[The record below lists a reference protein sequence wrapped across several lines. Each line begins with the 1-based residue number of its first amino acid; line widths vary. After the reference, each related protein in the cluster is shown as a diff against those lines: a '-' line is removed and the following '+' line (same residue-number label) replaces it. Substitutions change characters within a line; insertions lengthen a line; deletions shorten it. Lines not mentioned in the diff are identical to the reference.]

1 MRKLRVGSDFFSA
14 VLFSELIRDDIESF
28 SDRHG
33 ALFHER
39 WHICAG
45 GLFPRGAKIILIDIA

>member
-14 VLFSELIRDDIESF
+14 VLFSELIRDDIENF

-33 ALFHER
+33 ALFHE
-39 WHICAG
+39 
-45 GLFPRGAKIILIDIA
+45 